1 MNRATLLPGE
11 PPVRVGALFAL
22 SGAAASYGISGQR
35 GVQLAAEELNAAGGI
50 LGRRV
55 EVLVEDERTPEEA
68 VATVR
73 RLVSQERVDFLL
85 GIDSS
90 AVAEA
95 VVPILPELQRVLMVT
110 HAATVR
116 IIEDLFNPYVFRCSL
131 AGHQNAR
138 AGALV
143 TPVYYR
149 RWATI
154 GPDYSFGHLSWKYFS
169 QYLRALRTDVELAPR
184 GFFHP
189 PGAEDLRPWIRE
201 ALCAVPDAIWVSSWG
216 RDLVRLV
223 RQAKELKAFDRCAF
237 FMELGG
243 ALEVLEELGD
253 EMPTGLWVGTRYWF
267 LWSNLDAN
275 RRFVEAYFQRYGHYP
290 SYNAQNA
297 YTGLRLLALA
307 AERAGTLDAEA
318 LIQALEGLRWEAP
331 MGSIYLR
338 PEDHQG
344 LANAIWGQTRA
355 SSEYPF
361 HILDPMWVFE
371 GSRITPP
378 PAVKGQGAAAGGL

>member
-1 MNRATLLPGE
+1 MTTQTQSPGA

-22 SGAAASYGISGQR
+22 SGAASSYGISAQKGAE
-35 GVQLAAEELNAAGGI
+35 LAKEEINAAGGI

-55 EVLVEDERTPEEA
+55 ELIIEDERSPQEA
-68 VATVR
+68 VTTVR
-73 RLVSQERVDFLL
+73 RLVAEEKVDFLL

-95 VVPILPELQRVLMVT
+95 IVPILPEVQRVLMVT

-116 IIEDLFNPYVFRCSL
+116 IIGDLFNPYVFRCSL

-143 TPVYYR
+143 APIYYR

-154 GPDYSFGHLSWKYFS
+154 GPDYSFGHLSWQYFS
-169 QYLRALRTDVELAPR
+169 QYLRAVRTDADVVPR
-184 GFFHP
+184 GCFHP
-189 PGAEDLRPWIRE
+189 PGAKDLRPWIRE
-201 ALCAVPDAIWVSSWG
+201 AIRAVPDAVWISSWG
-216 RDLVRLV
+216 GDLVRLI
-223 RQAKELKAFDRCAF
+223 RQAKKLKLFDQCAV

-243 ALEVLEELGD
+243 ALEVLEALGD
-253 EMPTGLWVGTRYWF
+253 EMPTGVWVGTRYWF
-267 LWSNLDAN
+267 LWSDNEPN
-275 RRFVEAYFQRYGHYP
+275 RRFVKAFHQRYGHYP

-297 YTGLRLLALA
+297 YVGMRLLALA
-307 AERAGTLDAEA
+307 AERAGTLDTKA
-318 LIQALEGLRWEAP
+318 IIGALEGIRWEAP
-331 MGSIYLR
+331 MGSLYLR

-344 LANAIWGQTRA
+344 IANAVWGQTRP
-355 SSEYPF
+355 SSDYPF

-371 GSRITPP
+371 GARITPP
-378 PAVKGQGAAAGGL
+378 PETQKRGKTNE